1 MYSRGVPNECRID
14 QRMGICCYGYIG
26 GAKHSILAEIQEID
40 KEDESRS
47 IHRGCGFIEWQS
59 RCTSKS
65 YWRKWSNGGSSL
77 ETWGWKWGT
86 ITVGSSMSFFQ
97 LVRDPTKSYCCS
109 KSDPFKWRRKKY
121 LMRSCASFIRCMMV
135 RILNCILGIL
145 EFDIMGEKCAFH
157 SSLKGGLFTRS
168 KRQFKDRGWSVFMH
182 LGWMVFR
189 WRSSTHIGKISK
201 RKS

>member
-1 MYSRGVPNECRID
+1 MYPRGVPNDCRID
-14 QRMGICCYGYIG
+14 LRIGVCYGYIG

-40 KEDESRS
+40 KDGSKS

-65 YWRKWSNGGSSL
+65 YWRKWSNGGSGL

-86 ITVGSSMSFFQ
+86 ITVSSSLSLFQ
-97 LVRDPTKSYCCS
+97 LVRDPTKSYPCS

-121 LMRSCASFIRCMMV
+121 LMRSLASFIRCMMV
-135 RILNCILGIL
+135 RRLNCILSIL
-145 EFDIMGEKCAFH
+145 EFDIIWEKCAFH
-157 SSLKGGLFTRS
+157 TSLKGSLSTRS
-168 KRQFKDRGWSVFMH
+168 KRQFKDGGWSVSMH

-189 WRSSTHIGKISK
+189 WPSSEHIGKISK